1 MGWHSQGALAS
12 PPAPPHPSR
21 DPVLGLL
28 LKWTALPLQASVGSK
43 LRIAARADAATDER
57 VWALWISMA
66 QIWTSGTARA
76 RSRSASIGTCSSPT
90 IAPRQS
96 WRQYSAETTS
106 GEREATVTDILP
118 NDEISLLRSLEK
130 KSRTITGNFTHKRY
144 DRLETKGYIKRSSQP
159 PSMQDILYEI
169 TDAGKAALRAVGGA
183 SE

>member
-1 MGWHSQGALAS
+1 VREQ
-12 PPAPPHPSR
+12 R
-21 DPVLGLL
+21 
-28 LKWTALPLQASVGSK
+28 
-43 LRIAARADAATDER
+43 
-57 VWALWISMA
+57 WALSLDMLVEPDA
-66 QIWTSGTARA
+66 GAGRA
-76 RSRSASIGTCSSPT
+76 
-90 IAPRQS
+90 
-96 WRQYSAETTS
+96 Y
-106 GEREATVTDILP
+106 ILT